1 MRVRLNLATKPLES
15 QRRFLVLSGFTGA
28 VALMAFLFLG
38 WHSYSARKAIER
50 LRVEREKVLAE
61 TAALQKQRAELE
73 RFFAQPE
80 NAKLEERSAFLNNI
94 IDEQSFNWTQMFMD
108 LEKVLP
114 AGAHVL
120 TIAPRHET
128 NGVRIKLSVG
138 AVNEEAKLKFIKA
151 LEESP
156 EFKSFQLEGVKNINP
171 QQATTTMDRMVL
183 ELTVEY
189 ARS

>member
-1 MRVRLNLATKPLES
+1 
-15 QRRFLVLSGFTGA
+15 
-28 VALMAFLFLG
+28 MAFLFLG

-94 IDEQSFNWTQMFMD
+94 IDDQSFNWTQMFMD

-128 NGVRIKLSVG
+128 DGVRIKLSVG

-156 EFKSFQLEGVKNINP
+156 EFKSFQLEDVRNLNP
-171 QQATTTMDRMVL
+171 QQATATMDRMIL

>member
-15 QRRFLVLSGFTGA
+15 QRTFLVLCGFTGA
-28 VALMAFLFLG
+28 VALIAFVFLG

-61 TAALQKQRAELE
+61 TAALQKQRTGLE

-80 NAKLEERSAFLNNI
+80 NAKLEERSAFLNGI
-94 IDEQSFNWTQMFMD
+94 IDDQSFNWTQMFMD

-120 TIAPRHET
+120 TIAPRHEAD
-128 NGVRIKLSVG
+128 GVRIKLSVG

-151 LEESP
+151 LEDSP
-156 EFKSFQLEGVKNINP
+156 EFKHVKLVGVTLSS
-171 QQATTTMDRMVL
+171 QQTTTMDRMVL
-183 ELTVEY
+183 ELTAEY

>member
-15 QRRFLVLSGFTGA
+15 QRRFLVLSGFIGA
-28 VALMAFLFLG
+28 VALVAFVFLG
-38 WHSYSARKAIER
+38 WHSYSARRAIAR

-61 TAALQKQRAELE
+61 TAALQKQRVELE

-80 NAKLEERSAFLNNI
+80 NAKLEERSAFLNDI
-94 IDEQSFNWTQMFMD
+94 IDDQSFNWTQMFMD

-120 TIAPRHET
+120 TIAPRHEAD
-128 NGVRIKLSVG
+128 GVRIKLSVG
-138 AVNEEAKLKFIKA
+138 AVNDEAKLKFIKA

-156 EFKSFQLEGVKNINP
+156 EFKGVKLEDVRVSS
-171 QQATTTMDRMVL
+171 QQATTMDRMVL